1 MRAIFVKTQKMN
13 YAFLSHI
20 LAGHWMMTPETALAS
35 QHLLNG
41 LLQGLH
47 MEESSEDPNKA
58 PYMVDIMG
66 ARHSEPSAQDEKYIS
81 VISLTGTVLKH
92 DGDCG
97 AVGTRTIANRFRK
110 ADEDPSVMGHILV
123 VESGG
128 GLASAV
134 PEMADTLSALKKP
147 VVAWIDGVCGSAAY
161 YIASYCQKIIAS
173 HKEDQVG
180 CIGVMIGLQGSK
192 EFHENKDGYVTA
204 RIYSSLSNEKNRD
217 YEEALKGNFNLIRE
231 YLDPMAQ
238 QFQEDVRANR
248 QDVKQEH
255 LLGRTF
261 RAEDVVGSLIDSIG
275 PLQSAIDAVV
285 ELANNNHNTNSTMEH
300 FENLQALEGVGTLE
314 ADAEGMVT
322 LNQEQLQAVET
333 ALQDSA
339 TIAQE
344 RDSLQAQLTERDN
357 TIAERDT
364 TIASQQDRITE
375 LEALVKTED
384 EGAEDPAAVII
395 GEEKEDYNPMNE
407 CLKHIENFS

>member
-1 MRAIFVKTQKMN
+1 
-13 YAFLSHI
+13 
-20 LAGHWMMTPETALAS
+20 MTPETALAS
-35 QHLLNG
+35 QHLLRG

-47 MEESSEDPNKA
+47 MEEGTEQDKA
-58 PYMVDIMG
+58 PVLLSTSTREQKGESTDNT
-66 ARHSEPSAQDEKYIS
+66 EKFVSI
-81 VISLTGTVLKH
+81 ISLTGTVLKH
-92 DGDCG
+92 DGACG
-97 AVGTRTIANRFRK
+97 AKGTRTIAARFRE
-110 ADEDPSVMGHILV
+110 ADADPSVVGHILV

-134 PEMADTLSALKKP
+134 PEMADTLSSLTKP
-147 VVAWIDGVCGSAAY
+147 VVAWVDGLCGSAAY
-161 YIASYCQKIIAS
+161 YIASYCKQIIAS

-180 CIGVMIGLQGSK
+180 CIGVMVGLNGYK
-192 EFHENKDGYVTA
+192 EFHEDSSGLVTA

-231 YLDPMAQ
+231 SLDPMAQ
-238 QFQEDVRANR
+238 QFHEDVKNNR
-248 QDVKQEH
+248 PSVKQEH
-255 LLGRTF
+255 LQGRTY
-261 RAEDVVGSLIDSIG
+261 RAEQVLGSLVDSIG
-275 PLQSAIDAVV
+275 PLDSAVDAV
-285 ELANNNHNTNSTMEH
+285 LALAQENNQHKTTSQMEH

-384 EGAEDPAAVII
+384 EGADDPASVII